1 MKKNIF
7 TTTLLT
13 TCIGFSVIGTSWGAW
28 GAAADSSSASYWGDG
43 SQLEPKVSVEI
54 KKQEAKKRLE
64 AYYQQKNEEI
74 RKAMEEARAN
84 GSNSNNVVNANNQ
97 TSTEKLN
104 QPQKEGKFGLSA
116 TKQYDENN
124 RKDFYENH
132 FYGKNQDTNNLNINS
147 SDNNNIQGKLDQYM
161 NDGQYKFKDG
171 EEKPSKTLFCLIVH
185 GRGNV
190 SNCKPLLKDFY
201 KMVANP
207 KKYGNPQKFLNK
219 SAIRNGNLQKHSE
232 ELQRKQVAGM
242 TGAPEDKQYMIDLNN
257 QQLKIGNAYI
267 DKLDYTYHWDG
278 KSHMFSG
285 SVRVDGDIIPNNFYT
300 CDTSPITGLNN
311 KLDVKEERYMENGLT
326 RFRYYLRTL
335 TKMPNNCLALK
346 HYYPKTTALPKY
358 NTERCDGRYYDERD
372 YMRGYYEVKDA
383 YGNLVQHKIEKDCWD
398 SEKIEEEKMKVENE
412 AALKEITNEIFKNKY
427 SSKKAAIM
435 YFNYYAPD
443 EFKLPVTD

>member
-1 MKKNIF
+1 M
-7 TTTLLT
+7 
-13 TCIGFSVIGTSWGAW
+13 
-28 GAAADSSSASYWGDG
+28 
-43 SQLEPKVSVEI
+43 EI
-54 KKQEAKKRLE
+54 H
-64 AYYQQKNEEI
+64 I
-74 RKAMEEARAN
+74 
-84 GSNSNNVVNANNQ
+84 
-97 TSTEKLN
+97 
-104 QPQKEGKFGLSA
+104 
-116 TKQYDENN
+116 
-124 RKDFYENH
+124 
-132 FYGKNQDTNNLNINS
+132 
-147 SDNNNIQGKLDQYM
+147 
-161 NDGQYKFKDG
+161 
-171 EEKPSKTLFCLIVH
+171 
-185 GRGNV
+185 
-190 SNCKPLLKDFY
+190 
-201 KMVANP
+201 
-207 KKYGNPQKFLNK
+207 NK

-232 ELQRKQVAGM
+232 ELQRKQIAGM
-242 TGAPEDKQYMIDLNN
+242 TGAQEDKQYMIDLNN

-285 SVRVDGDIIPNNFYT
+285 SVRVDSDIIPNNFYT
-300 CDTSPITGLNN
+300 CDTSPTTGLNN

>member
-7 TTTLLT
+7 TATLLT
-13 TCIGFSVIGTSWGAW
+13 TCMGFSVVGTSLGAW
-28 GAAADSSSASYWGDG
+28 GAASDSASAASYWGDG
-43 SQLEPKVSVEI
+43 SQLEPKISVET

-64 AYYQQKNEEI
+64 AYYQQKNEEV

-84 GSNSNNVVNANNQ
+84 GNNSTNVVNA
-97 TSTEKLN
+97 
-104 QPQKEGKFGLSA
+104 
-116 TKQYDENN
+116 
-124 RKDFYENH
+124 
-132 FYGKNQDTNNLNINS
+132 NNLNINS

-161 NDGQYKFKDG
+161 NDSQYKFKDG

-207 KKYGNPQKFLNK
+207 KKYGSPQKFLNK

-285 SVRVDGDIIPNNFYT
+285 SVRVDSDIIPNNFYT

>member
-7 TTTLLT
+7 TATLLT
-13 TCIGFSVIGTSWGAW
+13 TCMGFSVIGTSWGAW
-28 GAAADSSSASYWGDG
+28 GAASDSSSSVSSWGDG
-43 SQLEPKVSVEI
+43 SQLEPKISVET
-54 KKQEAKKRLE
+54 KKTEAKKRLE

-84 GSNSNNVVNANNQ
+84 GSNSNNIVNA
-97 TSTEKLN
+97 
-104 QPQKEGKFGLSA
+104 
-116 TKQYDENN
+116 
-124 RKDFYENH
+124 
-132 FYGKNQDTNNLNINS
+132 NNLNINS
-147 SDNNNIQGKLDQYM
+147 SNNNIQGKLDQYM

-185 GRGNV
+185 GRGNI
-190 SNCKPLLKDFY
+190 SNCKSLLKDFY

-232 ELQRKQVAGM
+232 ELQRKQIAGM
-242 TGAPEDKQYMIDLNN
+242 TGAPEDKQYMIDLNG

-278 KSHMFSG
+278 KSHMFTG
-285 SVRVDGDIIPNNFYT
+285 SVRVDDDIIPNNFYT

-311 KLDVKEERYMENGLT
+311 KLDVKKERYMENGLT
-326 RFRYYLRTL
+326 RFRYYIRTL

-358 NTERCDGRYYDERD
+358 NTERCDGRYYDEKD

>member
-7 TTTLLT
+7 TATLLT
-13 TCIGFSVIGTSWGAW
+13 TCIGFSVVGTSWGAW
-28 GAAADSSSASYWGDG
+28 GAASDSASSVSYWGDG
-43 SQLEPKVSVEI
+43 SQLEPKISVET
-54 KKQEAKKRLE
+54 KKAEAKKRLE

-84 GSNSNNVVNANNQ
+84 GSNSTNVVNA
-97 TSTEKLN
+97 
-104 QPQKEGKFGLSA
+104 
-116 TKQYDENN
+116 
-124 RKDFYENH
+124 
-132 FYGKNQDTNNLNINS
+132 NNLNINS

-161 NDGQYKFKDG
+161 NDSQYKFKDG

-185 GRGNV
+185 GRGNI
-190 SNCKPLLKDFY
+190 SNCKQLLKDFY

-232 ELQRKQVAGM
+232 ELQRKQIAGM
-242 TGAPEDKQYMIDLNN
+242 TGAQEDKQYMIDLNN

-285 SVRVDGDIIPNNFYT
+285 SVRVDSDIIPNNFYT
-300 CDTSPITGLNN
+300 CDTSPTTGLNN

>member
-7 TTTLLT
+7 TATLLT
-13 TCIGFSVIGTSWGAW
+13 TCIGFSVVGTSWGAW
-28 GAAADSSSASYWGDG
+28 GAASDSASSVSYWGDG
-43 SQLEPKVSVEI
+43 SQLEPKISVET
-54 KKQEAKKRLE
+54 KKAEAKKRLE

-84 GSNSNNVVNANNQ
+84 GSNSTNVVNA
-97 TSTEKLN
+97 
-104 QPQKEGKFGLSA
+104 
-116 TKQYDENN
+116 
-124 RKDFYENH
+124 
-132 FYGKNQDTNNLNINS
+132 NNLNINS

-161 NDGQYKFKDG
+161 NDSQYKFKDG

-185 GRGNV
+185 GRGNI
-190 SNCKPLLKDFY
+190 SNCKQLLKDFY

-232 ELQRKQVAGM
+232 ELQRKQIAGM
-242 TGAPEDKQYMIDLNN
+242 TGAQEDKQYMIDLNN

-285 SVRVDGDIIPNNFYT
+285 SVRVDSDIIPNNFYT
-300 CDTSPITGLNN
+300 CDTSPTTGLNN

-358 NTERCDGRYYDERD
+358 NTERCDGRYYDEKD

-398 SEKIEEEKMKVENE
+398 SEKIEEERMKVENE

>member
-7 TTTLLT
+7 TATLLT
-13 TCIGFSVIGTSWGAW
+13 TCIGFSVVGTSWGAW
-28 GAAADSSSASYWGDG
+28 GAASDSASSVSYWGDG
-43 SQLEPKVSVEI
+43 SQLEPKISVET
-54 KKQEAKKRLE
+54 KKAEAKKRLE

-74 RKAMEEARAN
+74 KKAMEEARAN
-84 GSNSNNVVNANNQ
+84 GSNSTNVVNA
-97 TSTEKLN
+97 
-104 QPQKEGKFGLSA
+104 
-116 TKQYDENN
+116 
-124 RKDFYENH
+124 
-132 FYGKNQDTNNLNINS
+132 NNLNINS

-161 NDGQYKFKDG
+161 NDSQYKFKDG

-185 GRGNV
+185 GRGNI
-190 SNCKPLLKDFY
+190 SNCKQLLKDFY

-232 ELQRKQVAGM
+232 ELQRKQIAGM
-242 TGAPEDKQYMIDLNN
+242 TGAQEDKQYMIDLNN

-285 SVRVDGDIIPNNFYT
+285 SVRVDSDIIPNNFYT
-300 CDTSPITGLNN
+300 CDTSPTTGLNN

-358 NTERCDGRYYDERD
+358 NTERCDGRYYDEKD

-398 SEKIEEEKMKVENE
+398 SEKIEEEKLKVENE